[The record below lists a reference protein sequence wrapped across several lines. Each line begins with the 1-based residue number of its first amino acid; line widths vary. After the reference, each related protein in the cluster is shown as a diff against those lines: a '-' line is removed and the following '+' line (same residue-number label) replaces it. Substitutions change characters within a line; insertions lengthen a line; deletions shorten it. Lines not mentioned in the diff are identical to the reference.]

1 MLVIEFVKAIVQT
14 QSETILENFLQEQ
27 VGRLQT
33 FSRRSRLKNQ
43 IQNLCIQLEKSSEG
57 TVIETDAFQNFC
69 KCYHV
74 CDCIFH
80 YLQHPE
86 DPISQDEFF
95 QQLLE
100 KYAGSGAGDGKRT
113 ISSKDK
119 KDIFHFFE
127 VILAC
132 YRESVY
138 ELLDDSDLA
147 AVNIVKEHLCV
158 LEGQMDQ
165 MLLVQK
171 EQRNEEQAE
180 ASESPSAAVF
190 QRKFRKRLFLEEK
203 DGPALNQVFLWPKCH
218 MAGRPEATE
227 ALEIVD
233 AFLRDS
239 AFWLLVVEGV
249 AGSGKSSFAAAL
261 SELYHTSQYIYK
273 SLRDL
278 TGGDT
283 IDFRRELL
291 KECGLTADDMDKILI
306 LDGYDEIHHRVKQP
320 VFLSDLKWFGEH
332 GYKIILTTRPGYLE
346 LSRSSMDAY
355 VQIYLRLFDGE
366 QIMQWLER
374 YMQAGGRLFS
384 ETFQALTQPGPHSP
398 MHEVW
403 QIPIMLYVI
412 ANRNINVQTVTCMG
426 ELYEQVFE
434 GMKRDK
440 AGLTAEILERHY
452 LIAQRIAYCMDREG
466 LLTVSSDMV
475 REWCGELFDETFF
488 SSVYIENS
496 IIEGAWMLEFVH
508 KSILEFFAAKWIF
521 RQLQGDRVLEALGD
535 SYISDEVLEYLE
547 YFMKSKHMLR
557 GDVRQCVRQ
566 AFNDFAETGIY
577 TDGVLPAEMAEAKY
591 DVLFCNLSVLT
602 KFVLKERIIGETL
615 DPGEHGK
622 TLSFLIR
629 NYLHSG
635 FAKPQTAR
643 WIFQNEDLSGLYM
656 PTHLGFTGQNLN
668 GVSFLDCALSR
679 VDFFECNLRNA
690 FFKTVT
696 FCRCDFGAAN
706 LENAC
711 FRDVVF
717 DQVSLYGIRFS
728 GAKLHQLEMPTG
740 FLEIKS
746 FGYAHLSEVCFFY
759 NTLKKLLFEGSDLKK
774 VVFDHCYLNRCSFK
788 KTLWNQVEFRYV
800 TLKDCDF
807 SEVDAK
813 NSCFKNCSIDVKTRN
828 TNPHIFRNI

>member
-1 MLVIEFVKAIVQT
+1 
-14 QSETILENFLQEQ
+14 
-27 VGRLQT
+27 
-33 FSRRSRLKNQ
+33 
-43 IQNLCIQLEKSSEG
+43 
-57 TVIETDAFQNFC
+57 
-69 KCYHV
+69 
-74 CDCIFH
+74 
-80 YLQHPE
+80 
-86 DPISQDEFF
+86 
-95 QQLLE
+95 
-100 KYAGSGAGDGKRT
+100 
-113 ISSKDK
+113 
-119 KDIFHFFE
+119 
-127 VILAC
+127 
-132 YRESVY
+132 
-138 ELLDDSDLA
+138 
-147 AVNIVKEHLCV
+147 
-158 LEGQMDQ
+158 
-165 MLLVQK
+165 
-171 EQRNEEQAE
+171 
-180 ASESPSAAVF
+180 
-190 QRKFRKRLFLEEK
+190 
-203 DGPALNQVFLWPKCH
+203 
-218 MAGRPEATE
+218 
-227 ALEIVD
+227 
-233 AFLRDS
+233 
-239 AFWLLVVEGV
+239 
-249 AGSGKSSFAAAL
+249 
-261 SELYHTSQYIYK
+261 
-273 SLRDL
+273 
-278 TGGDT
+278 
-283 IDFRRELL
+283 
-291 KECGLTADDMDKILI
+291 
-306 LDGYDEIHHRVKQP
+306 
-320 VFLSDLKWFGEH
+320 
-332 GYKIILTTRPGYLE
+332 
-346 LSRSSMDAY
+346 
-355 VQIYLRLFDGE
+355 
-366 QIMQWLER
+366 
-374 YMQAGGRLFS
+374 
-384 ETFQALTQPGPHSP
+384 
-398 MHEVW
+398 
-403 QIPIMLYVI
+403 
-412 ANRNINVQTVTCMG
+412 
-426 ELYEQVFE
+426 
-434 GMKRDK
+434 
-440 AGLTAEILERHY
+440 
-452 LIAQRIAYCMDREG
+452 
-466 LLTVSSDMV
+466 
-475 REWCGELFDETFF
+475 
-488 SSVYIENS
+488 
-496 IIEGAWMLEFVH
+496 MLEFVH

-656 PTHLGFTGQNLN
+656 PTHLGFMGQNLN

-746 FGYAHLSEVCFFY
+746 FGYAHLSEVCFSY